1 MAKTQNLKWSR
12 KAGDVFVGPDETEPM
27 DKEILGEQSSPQH
40 LGDPEDYGYP
50 ALRWHHYWGI
60 VNGEYVILTREP
72 NSTHPANGRWAMWAE
87 GMRPL
92 GVEPP
97 GRTEVGED

>member
-1 MAKTQNLKWSR
+1 MAKKQDLKWSR
-12 KAGDVFVGPDETEPM
+12 KVGDVFVGPDETEPM
-27 DKEILGEQSSPQH
+27 DKEIVQDQLEQHQ
-40 LGDPEDYGYP
+40 GDPNEYGYP

-60 VNGEYVILTREP
+60 INGEYTILTRTP
-72 NSTHPANGRWAMWAE
+72 DAKHPANGRWAMWAE

-97 GRTEVGED
+97 GRVETGED